1 MSYTYPEAITAME
14 SVANDYIKLMRP
26 NHYARVR
33 MVCSCVETASVTW
46 DSYSIRVTMPIRPA
60 TSIMTQA
67 EFDDWIA
74 YLLHELG
81 HPTHTDKAAWE
92 GACRAGLS
100 RMTNAL
106 EDVRE
111 ELATIKSGIV
121 PNAKAVLSLQ
131 IWLGSSLKFCPGP
144 RLPLCWHGPCLS
156 LQHANRRRIVLRL
169 RAAYRQP
176 LQRRK

>member
-1 MSYTYPEAITAME
+1 
-14 SVANDYIKLMRP
+14 
-26 NHYARVR
+26 
-33 MVCSCVETASVTW
+33 
-46 DSYSIRVTMPIRPA
+46 
-60 TSIMTQA
+60 MTQA

-81 HPTHTDKAAWE
+81 HPTHTDQAAWQ

-121 PNAKAVLSLQ
+121 PNAKAVLSRLVSRKVAEARANS
-131 IWLGSSLKFCPGP
+131 WKPNARNEFAWTVCVLGRAANGCPGQRSRP
-144 RLPLCWHGPCLS
+144 CWHGRCPIWR
-156 LQHANRRRIVLRL
+156 HASQRQIVSRL
-169 RAAYRQP
+169 RAAFRQP
-176 LQRRK
+176 LQPRK